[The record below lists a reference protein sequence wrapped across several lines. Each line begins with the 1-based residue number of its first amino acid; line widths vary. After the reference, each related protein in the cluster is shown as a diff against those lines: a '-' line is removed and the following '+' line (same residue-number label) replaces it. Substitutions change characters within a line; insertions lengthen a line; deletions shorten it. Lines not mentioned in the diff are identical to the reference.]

1 MKKIILILSILAIIL
16 FSFRMAI
23 SEPHNA
29 QVYKWQGF
37 DVFMECTPTSDYTVL
52 GTVKEKG
59 IVWSGKPK
67 EMFTTILRRVKKD
80 YPTADGVIFDLVNGQ
95 KASCI
100 KFKD

>member
-1 MKKIILILSILAIIL
+1 MKKTILILSILAIIL
-16 FSFRMAI
+16 FSFRMT

-37 DVFMECTPTSDYTVL
+37 YVFMECSPTSDYTVL

-59 IVWSGKPK
+59 IVWTGKPK
-67 EMFTTILRRVKKD
+67 EMFTTILKRVRKD
-80 YPTADGVIFDLVNGQ
+80 YPNADGVIFDPING
-95 KASCI
+95 KHASCI

>member
-1 MKKIILILSILAIIL
+1 MKRTIFILGIVAIIL
-16 FSFRMAI
+16 FSFRMAS

-37 DVFMECTPTSDYTVL
+37 YVFMECSPTSDYTVL

-59 IVWSGKPK
+59 IVWTGKPK
-67 EMFTTILRRVKKD
+67 EMFNTILRRVRKD
-80 YPTADGVIFDLVNGQ
+80 YPNADGVIFDPING
-95 KASCI
+95 KPATCI